1 MSDPAAP
8 AAAPILNNYR
18 IVCING
24 FSVAVASPDSL
35 PDFVQKAKGAGGI
48 PSDKMWIVYHNIVT
62 IDFIGPFVPGQVSQ
76 LRPVD

>member
-1 MSDPAAP
+1 MSDPAEQP
-8 AAAPILNNYR
+8 VLNNYR

-24 FSVAVASPDSL
+24 FSVAVASADSL

-62 IDFIGPFVPGQVSQ
+62 IDFIGPFVPGQVAQ
-76 LRPVD
+76 LGPRPVD